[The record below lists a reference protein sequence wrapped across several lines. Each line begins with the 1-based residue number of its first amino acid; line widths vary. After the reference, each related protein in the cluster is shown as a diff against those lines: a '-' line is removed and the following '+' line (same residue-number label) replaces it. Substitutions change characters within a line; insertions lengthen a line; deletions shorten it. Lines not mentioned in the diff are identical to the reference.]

1 MEGNMN
7 VQELAHAARA
17 ADWQERIRECRSSGM
32 SVTRWCEEN
41 QISPKTY
48 YRWERTCL
56 AEAAER
62 LGYTGSRSQSLIKVN
77 PAELSDGN
85 HSFKTSSATPAAELV
100 IRCGQVSLKINS
112 EMPVAWIAELVSAL
126 NSHV

>member
-1 MEGNMN
+1 MN

-17 ADWQERIRECRSSGM
+17 AEWQERIRVCRSSGM

-56 AEAAER
+56 AETAQR
-62 LGYTGSRSQSLIKVN
+62 LGYTDGNNQGLIKVN
-77 PAELSDGN
+77 PAELSNGN
-85 HSFKTSSATPAAELV
+85 HTFNSLASATAAELV
-100 IRCGQVSLKINS
+100 IRCGQVSIEINS
-112 EMPVAWIAELVSAL
+112 EMSVTRIAELVSAL
-126 NSHV
+126 NRHV